1 MIHSLKEGLARERA
15 RDSGGSDRVVLGGD
29 ESDVPRLGRLAVPD
43 EQPEQRAPVASGL
56 VLHLLAECLVLDGT
70 KQDAAEL
77 GILLLDDERLVDEA
91 GRDGFHREGVEVMRG
106 VEAGVRR
113 DRVVHLDRERRLE
126 REGNQLDA
134 GSVGVR

>member
-1 MIHSLKEGLARERA
+1 MSPAWSPKKIWSMASQICSSELRLLGGTARLAFKSSLIHSLKEGLARERA

-91 GRDGFHREGVEVMRG
+91 GRDGIHRE
-106 VEAGVRR
+106 
-113 DRVVHLDRERRLE
+113 
-126 REGNQLDA
+126 
-134 GSVGVR
+134 